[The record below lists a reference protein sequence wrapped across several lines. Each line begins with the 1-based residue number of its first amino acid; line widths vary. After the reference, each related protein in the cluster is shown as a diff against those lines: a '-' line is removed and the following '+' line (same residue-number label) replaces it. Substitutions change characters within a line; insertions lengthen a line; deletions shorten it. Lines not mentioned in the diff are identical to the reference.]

1 MTKEEEAHSY
11 GRHLSSAHCCL
22 EHTGH
27 SNGSLVSYSEWSS
40 VDRKESFVGGL
51 IFLALLVGIM
61 VMFPP
66 SAIIIIPF
74 VVISILVGLGMRS
87 IGESMTEPV
96 RSEVRESA
104 ERIAV
109 AIESL
114 RSEHDHL
121 DTEPEDEDESGAEPE
136 IDPPATK
143 ELMEEIEGFLQKGS
157 TGG

>member
-1 MTKEEEAHSY
+1 M
-11 GRHLSSAHCCL
+11 
-22 EHTGH
+22 
-27 SNGSLVSYSEWSS
+27 
-40 VDRKESFVGGL
+40 GGL
-51 IFLALLVGIM
+51 LFLALLVGVM

-74 VVISILVGLGMRS
+74 IVISILVGLGMRS

-104 ERIAV
+104 ERIAE
-109 AIESL
+109 AIERL

-121 DTEPEDEDESGAEPE
+121 DTESEDEDESETEPE
-136 IDPPATK
+136 IDPPVTK
-143 ELMEEIEGFLQKGS
+143 ELMEEIEGFLQGNT

>member
-22 EHTGH
+22 EHIGH
-27 SNGSLVSYSEWSS
+27 SNGSLVSSSEWSS

-51 IFLALLVGIM
+51 IVLALLVGIM

-66 SAIIIIPF
+66 LAIIIIPF

-96 RSEVRESA
+96 CSEVRESA
-104 ERIAV
+104 ERIAE

-121 DTEPEDEDESGAEPE
+121 DTKPDDEDESETEPE

-143 ELMEEIEGFLQKGS
+143 ELMEEIESFLQEGS
-157 TGG
+157 R

>member
-1 MTKEEEAHSY
+1 M
-11 GRHLSSAHCCL
+11 
-22 EHTGH
+22 
-27 SNGSLVSYSEWSS
+27 
-40 VDRKESFVGGL
+40 GGL

-66 SAIIIIPF
+66 SAILIIHFI
-74 VVISILVGLGMRS
+74 VISILVGLGMRS
-87 IGESMTEPV
+87 IGDSMTEPV

-104 ERIAV
+104 GRIAE

-121 DTEPEDEDESGAEPE
+121 DTEPEDEDESESETEPE
-136 IDPPATK
+136 IDPPASK

>member
-1 MTKEEEAHSY
+1 MTKEEKAHSY

-22 EHTGH
+22 EHIGH

-74 VVISILVGLGMRS
+74 IVISVLVGLGMRS

-96 RSEVRESA
+96 RSEVRDSA
-104 ERIAV
+104 ERIAL

-114 RSEHDHL
+114 RSEHDYL
-121 DTEPEDEDESGAEPE
+121 DTEDEDESETEPE
-136 IDPPATK
+136 IDPPMTK
-143 ELMEEIEGFLQKGS
+143 ELMEEIEGFLQGNT

>member
-1 MTKEEEAHSY
+1 M
-11 GRHLSSAHCCL
+11 
-22 EHTGH
+22 
-27 SNGSLVSYSEWSS
+27 
-40 VDRKESFVGGL
+40 GGL

-66 SAIIIIPF
+66 LAIIIIPF

-121 DTEPEDEDESGAEPE
+121 DTESEDEDESEPE

-143 ELMEEIEGFLQKGS
+143 ELMEEIEGFLQE
-157 TGG
+157 GGR

>member
-22 EHTGH
+22 EHIGH

-51 IFLALLVGIM
+51 IVLALLVGIM

-74 VVISILVGLGMRS
+74 VVISVLVGLGMRS

-104 ERIAV
+104 ERIAE

-114 RSEHDHL
+114 RSEHDHP
-121 DTEPEDEDESGAEPE
+121 DTEPDDEDESETEPE
-136 IDPPATK
+136 IDPPATQ
-143 ELMEEIEGFLQKGS
+143 ELMEEIESFLQEGS
-157 TGG
+157 R

>member
-96 RSEVRESA
+96 RSELHDSA
-104 ERIAV
+104 ERIAA

-114 RSEHDHL
+114 RSEHDHP
-121 DTEPEDEDESGAEPE
+121 DTEPEDEDEIGTESE
-136 IDPPATK
+136 IDPPATQ
-143 ELMEEIEGFLQKGS
+143 ELMEEIESFLQEGS
-157 TGG
+157 R

>member
-1 MTKEEEAHSY
+1 M
-11 GRHLSSAHCCL
+11 
-22 EHTGH
+22 
-27 SNGSLVSYSEWSS
+27 
-40 VDRKESFVGGL
+40 GGL

-61 VMFPP
+61 IMFPP

-74 VVISILVGLGMRS
+74 VDISILVGLGMRS

-114 RSEHDHL
+114 RSEHDHP
-121 DTEPEDEDESGAEPE
+121 DTEDEDESETEPE
-136 IDPPATK
+136 IDPPLTE
-143 ELMEEIEGFLQKGS
+143 ELMEEIESFLEE
-157 TGG
+157 GGR

>member
-51 IFLALLVGIM
+51 IFLALLVGVMI
-61 VMFPP
+61 MFPP
-66 SAIIIIPF
+66 SAILIIPF

-96 RSEVRESA
+96 RSELHDSA
-104 ERIAV
+104 ERIAE

-121 DTEPEDEDESGAEPE
+121 DTESEDEDESETEPE

-143 ELMEEIEGFLQKGS
+143 ELMEKIESFLQEGS
-157 TGG
+157 G

>member
-27 SNGSLVSYSEWSS
+27 SNGSLVSSSEWSS

-74 VVISILVGLGMRS
+74 VVLSILVGLGMRS

-96 RSEVRESA
+96 RSELHDSA
-104 ERIAV
+104 ERIAE

-114 RSEHDHL
+114 RSEHDHP
-121 DTEPEDEDESGAEPE
+121 DTEPEDEDESGTEPE
-136 IDPPATK
+136 SDPPATK
-143 ELMEEIEGFLQKGS
+143 ELMEEIEGFLQGNT

>member
-1 MTKEEEAHSY
+1 M
-11 GRHLSSAHCCL
+11 
-22 EHTGH
+22 
-27 SNGSLVSYSEWSS
+27 
-40 VDRKESFVGGL
+40 GGL
-51 IFLALLVGIM
+51 IVLALLVGIM
-61 VMFPP
+61 IMFPP
-66 SAIIIIPF
+66 SAVIIIPF

-96 RSEVRESA
+96 RSELHDSA
-104 ERIAV
+104 ERIAE

-121 DTEPEDEDESGAEPE
+121 DTEDEDESETEPE

-143 ELMEEIEGFLQKGS
+143 ELMEEIEGFLQGNA

>member
-1 MTKEEEAHSY
+1 M
-11 GRHLSSAHCCL
+11 
-22 EHTGH
+22 
-27 SNGSLVSYSEWSS
+27 
-40 VDRKESFVGGL
+40 GGL

-74 VVISILVGLGMRS
+74 IVLSVLVGLGMRS

-96 RSEVRESA
+96 RSELHDSA
-104 ERIAV
+104 ERIAE

-121 DTEPEDEDESGAEPE
+121 DTEPEDEDESETEPE
-136 IDPPATK
+136 IDPPATQ
-143 ELMEEIEGFLQKGS
+143 ELMEEIESFLQGNA